1 MNSSLPAKI
10 SVCIPVYNG
19 NEHIGESI
27 NSVLAQTYE
36 NFQLIVCDNC
46 STDNTEEIVRN
57 FNDLRLNYVRN
68 EKNRCS
74 LYEPEANGLEAAS
87 ASGP

>member
-1 MNSSLPAKI
+1 MNSSLPLKI

-19 NEHIGESI
+19 NEYIAESI

-36 NFQLIVCDNC
+36 NFQLILCDNC

-57 FNDLRLNYVRN
+57 FNDPRL
-68 EKNRCS
+68 K
-74 LYEPEANGLEAAS
+74 
-87 ASGP
+87 